1 MSIPIEPARP
11 EDAAEIAEIYNRAIA
26 ERSATFETRPRSAD
40 EIAARIAGSSL
51 PLLVARDRQA
61 VVGWGALS
69 RYSDREVYA
78 GVSEA
83 SVYVTEAARGRGVGR
98 QLVEAL
104 AEAARAQGGYK
115 LIGKLFLT
123 NKASMRLVAR
133 CGFREVGVHRRHGRL
148 DGEWRDVL
156 LVERLLED

>member
-1 MSIPIEPARP
+1 VGLEVL
-11 EDAAEIAEIYNRAIA
+11 DASPPDAEAIASIYNAAIE
-26 ERSATFETRPRSAD
+26 ERSATFETRPRSPQ
-40 EIAARIAGSSL
+40 EIAERMHASPL
-51 PLLVARDRQA
+51 PFVVAREGDA
-61 VVGWGALS
+61 VVGWGALAP
-69 RYSDREVYA
+69 YSDREVYA